1 VNAKAQAVLDKD
13 EIKINHFENVIS
25 YLEHENAVAEPSL
38 CEERAVCDNS
48 VRIMPNVEMK

>member
-1 VNAKAQAVLDKD
+1 MNAKAQAVLGKD
-13 EIKINHFENVIS
+13 EIKIDRFENVIS

-48 VRIMPNVEMK
+48 VRIMPM